1 MALPSSF
8 AQIGKEESRPATE
21 GRDRSLWGWV
31 FFSGFVHAAV
41 VGLILLAFTLPVRRA
56 VNYPVYTV
64 DLVGGEKLG
73 GPGLGAQIAPAPQPK
88 ESKKA
93 KPDPPQVARVEK
105 EKKVVVEK
113 EKKAVEKQKRTVK
126 EIEKP
131 QKQEKPP
138 EKTATRELS
147 GEMREKLLQAAME
160 RVRQRAGESSAG
172 ASASESTAEKKGSE
186 TAKKR
191 EPLSSGVG
199 EGVGAMAPGSGG
211 RGGGLVKG
219 IDFIVY
225 HNKMLQLIKDRWAWA
240 GRRTNLEVTVR
251 FGIKENGEIDGLR
264 ITQRS
269 GDASFDDS
277 VMRAVRSVNPLAP
290 PPEAYRADFSD
301 VELIF
306 RPADLRG

>member
-1 MALPSSF
+1 LALPSSF
-8 AQIGKEESRPATE
+8 AQIDKEDSRPVTE

-41 VGLILLAFTLPVRRA
+41 VGLILFAFTLPVRRA

-73 GPGLGAQIAPAPQPK
+73 GPSLGTQVAPASQPK

-93 KPDPPQVARVEK
+93 KPELPQVARVEK
-105 EKKVVVEK
+105 EKKVVAEK
-113 EKKAVEKQKRTVK
+113 EKKVVK

-131 QKQEKPP
+131 QKQEKAP
-138 EKTATRELS
+138 EKATTKELS
-147 GEMREKLLQAAME
+147 AEMREKLLQAAME
-160 RVRQRAGESSAG
+160 RVKQRAGESSAG
-172 ASASESTAEKKGSE
+172 ASASESTAEKKGPE
-186 TAKKR
+186 TAKKG
-191 EPLSSGVG
+191 EPASSGAG

-211 RGGGLVKG
+211 RGGGMVKG
-219 IDFIVY
+219 VEFVVY
-225 HNKMLQLIKDRWAWA
+225 YNKMLQLVKDRWAWA
-240 GRRTNLEVTVR
+240 GRRTDLEVTVR
-251 FGIKENGEIDGLR
+251 FGIKENGEIVGLK

-277 VMRAVRSVNPLAP
+277 VMRAVRSANPLGP
-290 PPEAYRADFSD
+290 PPEAYRADFTD
-301 VELIF
+301 VELTF

>member
-8 AQIGKEESRPATE
+8 APIGKEDARPVTQ

-41 VGLILLAFTLPVRRA
+41 VGLVLFAFTFPVRRA

-73 GPGLGAQIAPAPQPK
+73 GPSLGTQIAPASQPK

-93 KPDPPQVARVEK
+93 QPEPPQKGRVEK
-105 EKKVVVEK
+105 EKKVVAEK
-113 EKKAVEKQKRTVK
+113 EKKTVK

-131 QKQEKPP
+131 QKQEKAP
-138 EKTATRELS
+138 EKATTKELS

-160 RVRQRAGESSAG
+160 RVKQRASESSG
-172 ASASESTAEKKGSE
+172 ASTSESTAEKKSIE
-186 TAKKR
+186 VAKKS
-191 EPLSSGVG
+191 EPLSSGAG

-211 RGGGLVKG
+211 RGGGMVKG
-219 IDFIVY
+219 VEFVVY
-225 HNKMLQLIKDRWAWA
+225 YNKMLQLIKDRWAWA
-240 GRRTNLEVTVR
+240 GRRTDLEVTVR
-251 FGIKENGEIDGLR
+251 FGIKENGEIGGLK

-277 VMRAVRSVNPLAP
+277 VMRAVRSANPLAP
-290 PPEAYRADFSD
+290 PPEAYRGDFSD
-301 VELIF
+301 VELTF